1 MSTHS
6 GTLTRCEWLCSSR
19 WYRLVRQVTSWEMS
33 SSCSFCF
40 SPCWS
45 NISHAIGMLSRSTA
59 HTKGKREAVSWRAAA
74 CPSTGPTGFKPPRVQ
89 SALELDAAEGRRREG
104 DFAPGINNVS
114 HYSSLSFIEST
125 KGQEERG
132 ERCVNSEEQVNMSTE
147 GNRKSTNWTFTLLN
161 RKEESKKIRICRL

>member
-1 MSTHS
+1 MA
-6 GTLTRCEWLCSSR
+6 LLQP
-19 WYRLVRQVTSWEMS
+19 LVQAGQTGDQLGDVEQLLVLLQPVLVEHLAR
-33 SSCSFCF
+33 
-40 SPCWS
+40 
-45 NISHAIGMLSRSTA
+45 IGMLSRSTA